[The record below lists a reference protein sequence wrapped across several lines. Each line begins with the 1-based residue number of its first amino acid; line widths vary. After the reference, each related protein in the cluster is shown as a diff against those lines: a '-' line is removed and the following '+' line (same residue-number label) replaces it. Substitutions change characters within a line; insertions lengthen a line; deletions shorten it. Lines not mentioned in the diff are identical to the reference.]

1 MQALAIH
8 QDPNAFKLYG
18 GAREFWRYKGQEAIL
33 SGPFETGKTIAA
45 MMKLHALLV
54 KYDNSRAFIT
64 RDTYQSLLSTAIV
77 TYENKILP
85 VRPDHPDSA
94 IVKYGGSRP
103 EHYTYP
109 NGSHLLVVGLDNPTK
124 LLSGEF
130 DYGYVNQAEEASLD
144 AWETLVGRCTG
155 RAGNAPYT
163 QVMGDCNPSVP
174 THWILH
180 RASLK
185 LFEQRHQHNPNL
197 YNQET
202 GEATE
207 QGKRSIGILSSLTGI
222 RKKRG
227 FLGIWAS
234 NEGVVYESFDKDIH
248 VIARDK
254 VPEIVSWYL
263 AIDFGYTNPFVCQL
277 WGLDRD
283 GRMYLWHEIYFTK
296 RTVNA
301 HAPKIKA
308 MIGNRT
314 IKAIIADHDAEDRAT
329 LAEHGLITIAAKKE
343 ISVGIQA
350 IEERLIVQ
358 GDGKPRFY
366 LVGGACTEYDPELY
380 REYPGDT
387 HPCSTEHEF
396 PAYEWPEGKDGKPNK
411 EAPLDLNNHG
421 LDAARY
427 MVMHLDYSKETT
439 ATVLDW

>member
-1 MQALAIH
+1 MTALAIH
-8 QDPNAFKLYG
+8 KDPSAFQLYG

-64 RDTYQSLLSTAIV
+64 RGTYQSLLSTAIV

-85 VRPDHPDSA
+85 VRPDSPDSA
-94 IVKYGGSRP
+94 IVKYGGSKP

-163 QVMGDCNPSVP
+163 QVMGDCNPSIP

-185 LFEQRHQHNPNL
+185 LFEQRHKHNPNL

-202 GEATE
+202 GEETE
-207 QGKRSIGILSSLTGI
+207 QGKRSIAILSSLTGI

-283 GRMYLWHEIYFTK
+283 GRMYLWSEIYHTK
-296 RTVNA
+296 RTINA
-301 HAPKIKA
+301 HVPKIKA
-308 MIGNRT
+308 MIGDRT
-314 IKAIIADHDAEDRAT
+314 ITAIIADHDAEDRAT
-329 LAEHGLITIAAKKE
+329 LKEHGLSTKAAKKD
-343 ISVGIQA
+343 ISLGIQA
-350 IEERLIVQ
+350 IEDRLVVLS
-358 GDGKPRFY
+358 DGKPRMY
-366 LVGGACTEYDPELY
+366 LVEGACIEYDKELY
-380 REYPGDT
+380 REYAGDT

-396 PAYEWPEGKDGKPNK
+396 PAYEWPEGKDGKPIK
-411 EAPLDLNNHG
+411 EVPIDLNNHG

-427 MVMHLDYSKETT
+427 MVVYLDGLKRGVKSEYY
-439 ATVLDW
+439 A